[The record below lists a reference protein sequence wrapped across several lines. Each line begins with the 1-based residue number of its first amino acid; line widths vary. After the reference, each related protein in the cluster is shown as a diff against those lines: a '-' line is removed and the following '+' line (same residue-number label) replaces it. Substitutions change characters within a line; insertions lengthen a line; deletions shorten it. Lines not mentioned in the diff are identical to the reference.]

1 MRLWGPQMSDLPNCT
16 ARADEGTD
24 AIYNLADGILGMFAH
39 SMSGVIDALVDYGY
53 DTTTLHAM
61 PYVPR
66 PRPSSP
72 LRPIGA
78 TVARQIP
85 VLKVTCSNHV
95 SVTAALSLGGPGGG
109 LQFHSRFA
117 TERFDSVWAASDRS
131 RVHHTGRPRCVRA
144 VLGRLRRRRDARRGE
159 GHDEAAPAFRRQEVR
174 QVRL

>member
-1 MRLWGPQMSDLPNCT
+1 MRYLALLATAYASTGGKPRSDLPPLFLVPSLCGSRIRAWSAPQCTIGSISPGTNTWVNPAMIGGQPYCWCECMRLWGPQMSDLPNCT
-16 ARADEGTD
+16 SRADEGTD

-66 PRPSSP
+66 RRPSSR

-85 VLKVTCSNHV
+85 VLKVTRSNRV
-95 SVTAALSLGGPGGG
+95 SVTS
-109 LQFHSRFA
+109 
-117 TERFDSVWAASDRS
+117 
-131 RVHHTGRPRCVRA
+131 
-144 VLGRLRRRRDARRGE
+144 
-159 GHDEAAPAFRRQEVR
+159 
-174 QVRL
+174 

>member
-1 MRLWGPQMSDLPNCT
+1 MRYLALLLAAGAEASTGGRPRKDLPPLFLVPSLCGSRIRAWSAPQCTIGSISPGTNTWVNPAMIGGQPYCWCECMRLWGPQMSDLPNCT

-66 PRPSSP
+66 PRRVFLP

-85 VLKVTCSNHV
+85 VLKVTHSNRV
-95 SVTAALSLGGPGGG
+95 SV
-109 LQFHSRFA
+109 R
-117 TERFDSVWAASDRS
+117 
-131 RVHHTGRPRCVRA
+131 
-144 VLGRLRRRRDARRGE
+144 
-159 GHDEAAPAFRRQEVR
+159 
-174 QVRL
+174 